1 MKYPSRS
8 EYYSAIRNPG
18 FAFRKK
24 DPVTQIERDLDP
36 ELAAGQVVERERP
49 NGMREAWSASGGFAI
64 AFIYATPSQ
73 KLWAVRC
80 FYRSGFEATQHYK
93 KVAANL
99 EKNPAY
105 RAHFVSC
112 NYLEEGIRVL
122 GSCYPVVKME
132 WVEGNNLKRFIKQNL
147 NSNPR
152 LQKLASQWQELAR
165 NLQRGKLAHGDLQHG
180 NILVV
185 ERRGD
190 LELKLID
197 YDSLYFE
204 RDGNSIEDRVKGLP
218 DYQHPLRES
227 LKKQCLAVDFFPQLV
242 IYTSILALAAK
253 PQLWDSYNLEER
265 KGLLFSKADFQHP
278 ASASVFESLQ
288 RLPHPLPALSRSIK
302 NICGYSSFAQIPS
315 LEAVL
320 ETGQTT
326 RAGFMRQSLGKRSAS
341 AQKQQNPGSFLSRLI
356 GRNSHTPLPSK
367 VDVETSPKPK
377 QPAVKQDSDI
387 RDRSDRDSAK
397 VPVEVEIVWKK
408 QQPSSSATSVKR
420 SIDTNVGPSPS
431 KSKAPE
437 IIPKPSENQTF
448 NKKSSLAD
456 PKLAWDPR
464 AHKKGTS
471 TSASQPTTQ
480 PAATVPERNSGQP
493 PLTPKSSLSEEEN
506 PSQKKQNG
514 NNPFAWVVETEK
526 TVGNAYSTFTGNI
539 KQNVAQ
545 FLTPKTW
552 LTRDVAHSVARP
564 ATWCHRQRYKY
575 PDKFRLGKQYL
586 KDSEGIIYWT
596 RSGIQQLRSLKKKEH
611 AIPPSLL
618 PTKAVGTLLEVPTE
632 HVTKL
637 RAKYKDE
644 FIEGTHYFIDSQK
657 RYHWTAEGVERLR
670 SRLALQKPASA
681 TSKTLKKKRKANR
694 DRVK

>member
-36 ELAAGQVVERERP
+36 ELAAGQVVERVRP

-64 AFIYATPSQ
+64 AFKYAASSQ

-80 FYRSGFEATQHYK
+80 FYRSGFEATQHYQ

-112 NYLEEGIRVL
+112 RYIEEGIRVL

-132 WVEGNNLKRFIKQNL
+132 WVEGSNLKRFIKQNL
-147 NSNPR
+147 DSSER
-152 LQKLASQWQELAR
+152 LQKLASRWQELSR
-165 NLQRGKLAHGDLQHG
+165 NLQQGGLAHGDLQHG

-185 ERRGD
+185 ERGNNLD
-190 LELKLID
+190 LKLID

-204 RDGNSIEDRVKGLP
+204 RDGNSVDDRVKGLP

-227 LKKQCLAVDFFPQLV
+227 LKKQCLAIDFFPQLV

-253 PQLWDSYNLEER
+253 PQLWNTYNLEER
-265 KGLLFSKADFQHP
+265 EGLLFSKADFQNP
-278 ASASVFESLQ
+278 AGAPVFEALL
-288 RLPHPLPALSRSIK
+288 RLPQPLPALSRSIK
-302 NICGYSSFAQIPS
+302 TICGHNNFAEIPS
-315 LEAVL
+315 LETVL
-320 ETGQTT
+320 EAVRTT
-326 RAGFMRQSLGKRSAS
+326 KSGFGRQSFGQHTSPTKKH
-341 AQKQQNPGSFLSRLI
+341 QKSGSFLSRLI
-356 GRNSHTPLPSK
+356 GRGNSTAAPA
-367 VDVETSPKPK
+367 KPK
-377 QPAVKQDSDI
+377 VQPQPEPQQPVAKQDSDV
-387 RDRSDRDSAK
+387 RGGDRDAAA
-397 VPVEVEIVWKK
+397 VPVEVEIVWNQ
-408 QQPSSSATSVKR
+408 QQPSIPSTPTSQTR
-420 SIDTNVGPSPS
+420 NDGPSPS
-431 KSKAPE
+431 GNQAPT
-437 IIPKPSENQTF
+437 IAAKPSESNIF
-448 NKKSSLAD
+448 KENPNLSN

-464 AHKKGTS
+464 AHKKTS
-471 TSASQPTTQ
+471 TPTSQPASQPAAAA
-480 PAATVPERNSGQP
+480 PAEPTLPQKPVVLAPEAA
-493 PLTPKSSLSEEEN
+493 
-506 PSQKKQNG
+506 SQKARNG
-514 NNPFAWVVETEK
+514 DSPFAWVSQTEK
-526 TVGNAYSTFTGNI
+526 TVSGAYSTFTSTV

-552 LTRDVAHSVARP
+552 PTRDVANSLDRP

-575 PDKFRLGKQYL
+575 PAKFRLGKQYL
-586 KDSEGIIYWT
+586 KDDEGIIYWT

-618 PTKAVGTLLEVPTE
+618 PTKAVGALLEVPTE

-644 FIEGTHYFIDSQK
+644 FLEGTHYFIDSQK

-670 SRLALQKPASA
+670 SRLALRKPVSA
-681 TSKTLKKKRKANR
+681 APKTSKKKRKVKR
-694 DRVK
+694 DRAK